1 MTVDLKT
8 HGAFIIFSTL
18 GLFRA
23 MASEYKPVVKVS
35 DASQLAA
42 GGTACHAVKLSGQHQ
57 HVLSVWREINS
68 LDLQKKVLTDK
79 VKSAVID
86 YFLLHTILRPKR
98 HWTLISVCVVFGAL
112 SSITVSVR

>member
-8 HGAFIIFSTL
+8 HGAFIMFSTL

-35 DASQLAA
+35 DASQLTA
-42 GGTACHAVKLSGQHQ
+42 GGTACHAVKLSGQRQ
-57 HVLSVWREINS
+57 HALSAWREINTLS
-68 LDLQKKVLTDK
+68 FDLQKKVLTDK

-86 YFLLHTILRPKR
+86 YFLLHAILRPKR
-98 HWTLISVCVVFGAL
+98 HWTLISV
-112 SSITVSVR
+112 